1 MITLEHVNRIG
12 LDAAPDWPAGIAD
25 DVYRVDIDG
34 SPSISQ
40 ETAFRFSDGSGRAPA
55 VAGCLATGMRA
66 LNAVPAVNDLPPRL
80 GDRAGP
86 AAGPGRRHHPVTVV
100 AGQTACMV

>member
-1 MITLEHVNRIG
+1 MYDGREVISLEHVNRIG
-12 LDAAPDWPAGIAD
+12 LDAAPDWPSGNGD

-55 VAGCLATGMRA
+55 VAGCLATGHARA
-66 LNAVPAVNDLPPRL
+66 QRRTGRERAAAPA
-80 GDRAGP
+80 G
-86 AAGPGRRHHPVTVV
+86 
-100 AGQTACMV
+100 